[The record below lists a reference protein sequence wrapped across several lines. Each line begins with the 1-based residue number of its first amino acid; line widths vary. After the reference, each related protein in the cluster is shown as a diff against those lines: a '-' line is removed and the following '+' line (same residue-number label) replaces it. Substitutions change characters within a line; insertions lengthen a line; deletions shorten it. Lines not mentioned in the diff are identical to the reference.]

1 METLLEKMTA
11 RLAVTWARRH
21 DYARRLKEDDRGFIT
36 VEVLLWILGLSG
48 LAITVG
54 VIVNALVIAKA
65 KSIHF

>member
-1 METLLEKMTA
+1 MEALLEKMTA
-11 RLAVTWARRH
+11 RLAASWARRH
-21 DYARRLKEDDRGFIT
+21 EIARRLKKDDGFVT

-54 VIVNALVIAKA
+54 VIINALVIAKA

>member
-11 RLAVTWARRH
+11 RLAATWARRH